1 MIGGKMEHLK
11 DLLNFKENKKY
22 KIIILILFLIVVFL
36 QSRTSL
42 INKQVSILRERMKV
56 LTEEKNKTTSLEN
69 NSGIYNNENSKIKVI
84 KDYTKEKE
92 TLINKYKNIG
102 LEKGKVLNENLT
114 SDNKTLVDETM
125 NLDIIE
131 VNIRSHIDKIKGDSF
146 NIEIEENKISDSAFF
161 RIYLVEE

>member
-1 MIGGKMEHLK
+1 MEHLK
-11 DLLNFKENKKY
+11 DLLNFKENKRY

-42 INKQVSILRERMKV
+42 INKQVSILREKVKV
-56 LTEEKNKTTSLEN
+56 LTEEKNKIASLGE
-69 NSGIYNNENSKIKVI
+69 NSGIYNNGSSNKVKVI

-92 TLINKYKNIG
+92 SLINKYKNIA
-102 LEKGKVLNENLT
+102 LEKGKILNENLT

-125 NLDIIE
+125 NLDIID

-146 NIEIEENKISDSAFF
+146 NIEIEENKISDTAFF
-161 RIYLVEE
+161 RIYLIEE

>member
-1 MIGGKMEHLK
+1 MEHLK

-131 VNIRSHIDKIKGDSF
+131 VNIRSQ
-146 NIEIEENKISDSAFF
+146 ENKISDSAFF

>member
-1 MIGGKMEHLK
+1 MEHLK

>member
-1 MIGGKMEHLK
+1 MEPLK

-42 INKQVSILRERMKV
+42 INKQVSILRERVKV
-56 LTEEKNKTTSLEN
+56 LTEEKNKITSLEN
-69 NSGIYNNENSKIKVI
+69 SSGIYNNGNSKVKVI

-92 TLINKYKNIG
+92 GLINKYKNIG
-102 LEKGKVLNENLT
+102 LEKGKVLNGNLT

-131 VNIRSHIDKIKGDSF
+131 INIRSHIDKIKGNSF

>member
-1 MIGGKMEHLK
+1 MEHLK

-92 TLINKYKNIG
+92 SLINKYKNIG

>member
-1 MIGGKMEHLK
+1 MEPLK

>member
-1 MIGGKMEHLK
+1 MEHLK

-161 RIYLVEE
+161 RIYLVEEW

>member
-1 MIGGKMEHLK
+1 MAHLK

-22 KIIILILFLIVVFL
+22 KILILFLIVVFL

>member
-1 MIGGKMEHLK
+1 MEHLK
-11 DLLNFKENKKY
+11 DLLNFKENKRY

-42 INKQVSILRERMKV
+42 INKQVSILREKVKV
-56 LTEEKNKTTSLEN
+56 LTEEKKQITSLGD
-69 NSGIYNNENSKIKVI
+69 NSRIYNNGSSNKVKVI

-92 TLINKYKNIG
+92 SLINKYKNIA
-102 LEKGKVLNENLT
+102 LEKGKILNENLT

-125 NLDIIE
+125 NLDIID

-146 NIEIEENKISDSAFF
+146 NIEIEENKISDTAFF
-161 RIYLVEE
+161 RIYLIEE

>member
-1 MIGGKMEHLK
+1 MEHLK

-92 TLINKYKNIG
+92 GLINKYKNIG

-131 VNIRSHIDKIKGDSF
+131 INIRSHIDKIKGNSF

-161 RIYLVEE
+161 RIYLIEE